1 MCLASSSAACWGGML
16 SFVLVLVFGCIVWG
30 GLLRRLICLRLHSR
44 LLRLQAGVRA
54 QLSDQLRPLTGG
66 RHARLLRLLRRG
78 LLLLWLIR
86 RLQASGAQ
94 MIIIMVVPR

>member
-1 MCLASSSAACWGGML
+1 VLGFVFSCLLGRHAQFRARTRLRLHSL
-16 SFVLVLVFGCIVWG
+16 G